1 MITIKCVYH
10 PDYGL
15 PDDTRCQVLAD
26 SENHG
31 IYAAAKM
38 NNLAMSTVY
47 RWRREMLLRPAKET
61 TNG

>member
-1 MITIKCVYH
+1 MIIKLVYN
-10 PDYGL
+10 PAYGL
-15 PDDTRCQVLAD
+15 PDDTRCRALAD

-47 RWRREMLLRPAKET
+47 RWRKEMLMKPLKET
-61 TNG
+61 SNG